1 MEPTSTHTGMIPVQL
16 VRINEESEIAVIL
29 EDGEKFHRG
38 VNLWQ
43 VEGHER
49 KSDGLRSWRYRVTNF
64 LSSAN

>member
-1 MEPTSTHTGMIPVQL
+1 MEITQVHTGMIPVQL

-49 KSDGLRSWRYRVTNF
+49 KSDGLRSWKYRISN
-64 LSSAN
+64 LLQSAN